1 MELIFGI
8 PTPCIPPVLRGD
20 PQNNFD
26 SQKSHHSWMKYFPV
40 PKLGAKA
47 ELGKKPRR
55 RTGGEQGVIFG
66 ILTPCILP
74 LFRGDPP
81 KIDSTLL
88 SL

>member
-47 ELGKKPRR
+47 ELGIKPRSCCVSS
-55 RTGGEQGVIFG
+55 QAG
-66 ILTPCILP
+66 IGSFCPC
-74 LFRGDPP
+74 RARN
-81 KIDSTLL
+81 SL
-88 SL
+88 SLEFM